1 VTDDFPNDTNEESLH
16 YFACITNHYLRLV
29 RSSNQDNPKH
39 TMQYPIIADSGA
51 NYHMF
56 RDPVFF
62 DYITPATGSVILGDG
77 KTALDIQGIG
87 TVKLNCNY

>member
-1 VTDDFPNDTNEESLH
+1 
-16 YFACITNHYLRLV
+16 
-29 RSSNQDNPKH
+29 
-39 TMQYPIIADSGA
+39 MQYPIIADSGA

>member
-29 RSSNQDNPKH
+29 RSSNQDNPRH

-62 DYITPATGSVILGDG
+62 G